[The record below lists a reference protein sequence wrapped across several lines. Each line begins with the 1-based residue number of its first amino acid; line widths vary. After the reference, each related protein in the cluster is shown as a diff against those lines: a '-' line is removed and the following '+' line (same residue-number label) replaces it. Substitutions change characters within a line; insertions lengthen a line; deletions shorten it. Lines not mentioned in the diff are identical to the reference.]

1 MNDPRLANARSPH
14 VSTIRTEHRLVRPE
28 AGCPYCGNR
37 EMDTL
42 EVQDDDV
49 DVVLCTKCESFFD
62 AFSSH

>member
-1 MNDPRLANARSPH
+1 MNDPRLANDRSPH
-14 VSTIRTEHRLVRPE
+14 VSMVRREHRLVRPE
-28 AGCPYCGNR
+28 AGCPCCGNR

-42 EVQDDDV
+42 EVQDD